1 MKIIT
6 AILTIVAACLWAGGI
21 GAETLV
27 IPGTGACEAA
37 LKGLAAAFNDQ
48 NPGHEVIIPL
58 SIGSGRAIKLAGADE
73 AMLGRIARPLKE
85 KETGF
90 GLKYLVFAR
99 DAVIFAVGNKVTIT
113 GLTVTQLSDIFS
125 GKITDWQEVGGDRG
139 IIRVIIREP
148 GDGSLLVIQKHFE
161 PFKNLTFDP
170 KSKMVF
176 RDHDM
181 PELLGKYHNAI
192 GWLTNSTIT
201 ESPIKALAVDQVFP
215 TPANLREGRY
225 KLLVDYALVY
235 KEKRL
240 SKLARRFIEF
250 IFSDAGKAVLSKYG
264 LIPVN
269 LS

>member
-6 AILTIVAACLWAGGI
+6 AILTIAVAGLWGGGI

-27 IPGTGACEAA
+27 IPGTGTCEVA
-37 LKGLAAAFNDQ
+37 LKGLTAAFNNQ
-48 NPGHEVIIPL
+48 NPGHEVIIPP
-58 SIGSGRAIKLAGADE
+58 SIGSRGAIELVGTDR
-73 AMLGRIARPLKE
+73 AMLGRVARPLKE
-85 KETGF
+85 NETGF

-99 DAVIFAVGNKVTIT
+99 DAVIFAVGGKVSIP
-113 GLTVTQLSDIFS
+113 GLTATQLGDIFS
-125 GKITDWQEVGGDRG
+125 GKITGWQEVGGDRG
-139 IIRVIIREP
+139 LIRVIIREP
-148 GDGSLLVIQKHFE
+148 GDASLMVIQQHFE
-161 PFKNLTFDP
+161 IFKNLTFDP
-170 KSKMVF
+170 NSKMVF

-181 PELLGKYHNAI
+181 PELLGKFQNAI

-201 ESPIKALAVDQVFP
+201 KSPIKVLAVDNVFP

-225 KLLVDYALVY
+225 KLMMDYALIY

-240 SKLARRFIEF
+240 SELARRFIEF
-250 IFSDAGKAVLSKYG
+250 IFSDTGKALLIKYG